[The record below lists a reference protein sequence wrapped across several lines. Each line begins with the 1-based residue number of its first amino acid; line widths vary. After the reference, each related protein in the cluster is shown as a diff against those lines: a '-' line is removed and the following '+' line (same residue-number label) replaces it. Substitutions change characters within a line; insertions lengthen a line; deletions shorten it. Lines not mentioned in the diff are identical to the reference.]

1 MDINVI
7 FLEKANQI
15 KTLNLDNISNEKKL
29 KIYGLYKQATE
40 GNCNINEPFS
50 FRIKE
55 HAKWNAWNENKNMS
69 QDDAKKKY
77 ISEVESIIS

>member
-1 MDINVI
+1 MDINTI
-7 FLEKANQI
+7 FLEKANQV
-15 KTLNLDNISNEKKL
+15 KALNLDNISNEKKL

-55 HAKWNAWNENKNMS
+55 HAKWNAWIKNKNMI
-69 QDDAKKKY
+69 QDDAKKQY
-77 ISEVESIIS
+77 ISEVDTI

>member
-1 MDINVI
+1 MDVNTL

-15 KTLNLDNISNEKKL
+15 KSFNLDNISNEKKL

-55 HAKWNAWNENKNMS
+55 HAKWNAWNENKNVL
-69 QDDAKKKY
+69 QNDAKKQY
-77 ISEVESIIS
+77 ISEVKSIIS